1 MHVRDTMCLRHQAST
16 LSALLL
22 TTALIVVT
30 AACDTHD
37 GAYVG
42 GAVSLSAPSGFFSTS
57 LVPSTIPVQPLPLL
71 VEPLPLPGLPL
82 PACPHATPFASQ
94 FALVIAAGIDDLFL
108 HEIGFQFRDPFGR
121 ASPLFFSHGDLTTLF
136 GSTLIIGGRHRMFP
150 FDARFGCG
158 LSVAPESVAISLL
171 LRDHHGEMHR
181 KHMAARVGG

>member
-1 MHVRDTMCLRHQAST
+1 MCLRHQAST

-22 TTALIVVT
+22 TTALLVVT
-30 AACDTHD
+30 AACDSHD
-37 GAYVG
+37 GAYLG
-42 GAVSLSAPSGFFSTS
+42 GAVSVSAPSDFFATS
-57 LVPSTIPVQPLPLL
+57 LVPSTLPVQ
-71 VEPLPLPGLPL
+71 PLPLPGLPL

-94 FALVIAAGIDDLFL
+94 FALVIAPGIDDLFL

-136 GSTLIIGGRHRMFP
+136 GSTLIIGGRHRVFP

-171 LRDHHGEMHR
+171 LSDRRGGMHR
-181 KHMAARVGG
+181 KHLAARVGG